1 MSDAVQVETQDHVTV
16 ITLNR
21 PEVHNAIDPE
31 VGRALHAAI
40 ERFREDPEA
49 RVAVLTGAGTK
60 AFTSGADLKR
70 MAGRSQQD
78 YLLDWFHTY
87 RDRLPEVWKPVIGAV
102 NGLCYAEG
110 MNLLV
115 ALTDIRIAADSAR
128 FCYAEV
134 RRGHSGAGEAVECLP
149 RQVPYAIAME
159 WLLRGKVFGADEAL
173 QYGLVNEVVAADR
186 VKPRA
191 LELARQMAEIAPLA
205 LRALKEAV
213 VRGLSMDLPNA
224 VRLAYTLG
232 VLNRFTED
240 AAEGPRA
247 FRDKR
252 PPVYKGR

>member
-1 MSDAVQVETQDHVTV
+1 MSNAVLAETRGHVTV

-21 PEVHNAIDPE
+21 PEVHNAVDPDVANGLRE
-31 VGRALHAAI
+31 AL

-49 RVAVLTGAGTK
+49 RVAVLTGAGDK

-70 MAGRSQQD
+70 MAARSKED
-78 YLLDWFHTY
+78 YLLEWFRTY

-115 ALTDIRIAADSAR
+115 GLTDLRVASDTAR

-134 RRGHSGAGEAVECLP
+134 LRGHSGAGEAIEWLP

-173 QYGLVNEVVAADR
+173 QYGLVNEVVTIDR

-191 LELARQMAEIAPLA
+191 LEIAAQIAELAPLA
-205 LRALKEAV
+205 VRALKESA

-252 PPVYKGR
+252 PPVYKGK

>member
-1 MSDAVQVETQDHVTV
+1 MSNAVLVETQGHVTV

-21 PEVHNAIDPE
+21 PEAHNAVTPE
-31 VGRALHAAI
+31 VAKGLQEALLN
-40 ERFREDPEA
+40 FREDPEA
-49 RVAVLTGAGTK
+49 RVAVLTGAGDK
-60 AFTSGADLKR
+60 AFTAGADLKL
-70 MAGRSQQD
+70 MAGRTPQD
-78 YLLDWFHTY
+78 YLIDWFRTF

-110 MNLLV
+110 MNILV
-115 ALTDIRIAADSAR
+115 ALTDIRIASDAAR

-134 RRGHSGAGEAVECLP
+134 LRGHSGAGEAVEWLP

-173 QYGLVNEVVAADR
+173 QYGLVNEVVAVDR

-191 LELARQMAEIAPLA
+191 LELAREMAQLAPLA
-205 LRALKEAV
+205 LRALKESV

-247 FRDKR
+247 FTEKR
-252 PPVYKGR
+252 APAYTGR